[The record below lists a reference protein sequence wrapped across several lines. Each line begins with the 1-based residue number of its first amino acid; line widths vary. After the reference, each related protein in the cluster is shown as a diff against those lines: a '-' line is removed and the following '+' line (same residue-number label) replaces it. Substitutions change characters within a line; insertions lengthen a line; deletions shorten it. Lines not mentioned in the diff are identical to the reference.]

1 MVYFIEKILSQLLS
15 GGVYKVKAFLILKKG
30 EKIIQNFNNK
40 TLLLASIISWNKSF
54 GDYDPMKI
62 IMALDGNCQIIF
74 SS

>member
-1 MVYFIEKILSQLLS
+1 
-15 GGVYKVKAFLILKKG
+15 VKAFLILKKG

-62 IMALDGNCQIIF
+62 IMALDGSGQIIF

>member
-1 MVYFIEKILSQLLS
+1 
-15 GGVYKVKAFLILKKG
+15 VKAFLILKKG
-30 EKIIQNFNNK
+30 EKIIQDFNNK